1 MLREKRISPLITV
14 PVNCKPAKLWYDIK
28 AMNEIA
34 ITKDLRAAGFS
45 QEQSETLT
53 RNIKTLSREAVNRDY
68 VESLVRDVIRD
79 GEVATREDIANWTLK
94 LTSWIPKWI
103 LRWISW
109 ILKSV
114 SYSIS

>member
-1 MLREKRISPLITV
+1 
-14 PVNCKPAKLWYDIK
+14 
-28 AMNEIA
+28 MNEIA
-34 ITKDLRAAGFS
+34 ITKNLRAAGFS

-53 RNIKTLSREAVNRDY
+53 RNIKTLSREAVSRDY
-68 VESLVRDVIRD
+68 VESLVRNVIRD
-79 GEVATREDIANWTLK
+79 GEVATREDIAK
-94 LTSWIPKWI
+94 LDSKIDKLDSKMTSWIPKLI